1 MPICLPL
8 LPNSPNL
15 IGCEEII
22 GTLALR
28 NKVLV
33 VLESIVI
40 HLLML
45 GGFFLVMYLNLN
57 KKFSSVNGKSKYIP
71 DNNLKFQ
78 F

>member
-1 MPICLPL
+1 MPICSPF

-15 IGCEEII
+15 IGCGEII

-28 NKVLV
+28 NNVLV

-57 KKFSSVNGKSKYIP
+57 KKFSSVNEKSKYIP